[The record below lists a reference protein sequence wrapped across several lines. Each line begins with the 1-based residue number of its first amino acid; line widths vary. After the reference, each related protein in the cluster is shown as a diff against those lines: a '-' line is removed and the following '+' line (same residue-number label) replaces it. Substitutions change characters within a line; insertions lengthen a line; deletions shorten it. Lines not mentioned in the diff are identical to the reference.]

1 MYFAYH
7 MAYCMLQHIV
17 VNPRQGQ
24 ELKYLAATSM
34 QDSVKFLAKQSA
46 NIIAVGIRL
55 RVSRN
60 QAGCCWQETC

>member
-17 VNPRQGQ
+17 VNPPQGQ

-34 QDSVKFLAKQSA
+34 QDSVKFLAKQSDT
-46 NIIAVGIRL
+46 I
-55 RVSRN
+55 N
-60 QAGCCWQETC
+60 QPTL